1 MLAMIKPM
9 RCASE
14 APAVEGSESESEP
27 DMGRERE
34 TERLYPLATTEVSKE
49 RAAGVLNFCKD
60 VCGPEVRRTTKQ
72 LTGIVEVSK

>member
-49 RAAGVLNFCKD
+49 RAAGVLNF
-60 VCGPEVRRTTKQ
+60 
-72 LTGIVEVSK
+72 